1 MPDIINN
8 VINGIYPASGHNI
21 YVCELAP
28 FTQTDLYN
36 QQFKYFGGYR
46 IAKNITGSRSHLW
59 DLYLLSANM
68 TNRATHV
75 SGNFFY
81 KRFSNDYK
89 PLYCSSFTDNS
100 GESIYAPVQNFS
112 GLSVLNHPVF
122 NQYQYSGNFYFS
134 PILSTNV
141 NQQYSAENVIYRAS
155 IIPLYPLLFCS
166 SIPTHKSFGP
176 AFISSFNISVDGMDQ
191 LGDVDIS
198 CSLVGGRSV
207 ISPDGVTIN
216 RPLLNNNYIKMKPL
230 NEKDGQFNTAESNN
244 FQDKYRAINL
254 SDCAFSSG
262 VFIGSNAFRDFAKTV
277 QNAYSSN
284 SMPIHKIVSMSL
296 SIQQSVD
303 FTFTYPGFSKGNILK
318 DFYDVAGPRFASLSS
333 RRVTGTIKLFSPQN
347 YSFINT
353 NASSLTMYFGSVFF
367 YTMKNVDWQQPTITI
382 SPGNGYFIEYK
393 FTVRLSEFTAFNG
406 LLNSRVSEF
415 LL

>member
-8 VINGIYPASGHNI
+8 VINGIYPASGHSI

-28 FTQTDLYN
+28 FTATGLYN
-36 QQFKYFGGYR
+36 QQLKSFGGYR
-46 IAKNITGSRSHLW
+46 IAKDISGSRSHLW
-59 DLYLLSANM
+59 DLYLLSASM
-68 TNRATHV
+68 SNRATHYT
-75 SGNFFY
+75 GNFFY
-81 KRFSNDYK
+81 KRFSSEYK
-89 PLYCSSFTDNS
+89 PLFCSSFNDNA
-100 GESIYAPVQNFS
+100 GESVYQPVQNFS

-122 NQYQYSGNFYFS
+122 NSYQYTGNFSFN

-155 IIPLYPLLFCS
+155 VIPLYPLMFCS

-176 AFISSFNISVDGMDQ
+176 SFLSSFRISVEGMDQ

-207 ISPDGVTIN
+207 ISPDGVTVS
-216 RPLLNNNYIKMKPL
+216 RPQLMQNYIKMKSL
-230 NEKDGQFNTAESNN
+230 NESDSQLKTDESNN
-244 FQDKYRAINL
+244 FQDKYRSINL
-254 SDCAFSSG
+254 SDCAFAPG
-262 VFIGSNAFRDFAKTV
+262 LFVGSNAFNNFATTV
-277 QNAYSSN
+277 QNAYKSGL
-284 SMPIHKIVSMSL
+284 MPIHKIVGMSL
-296 SIQQSVD
+296 SVNQSVD
-303 FTFTYPGFSKGNILK
+303 FTYTYPGYSLGNILK
-318 DFYDVAGPRFASLSS
+318 EFYDVAGPRFASLSS
-333 RRVTGTIKLFSPQN
+333 RRVTGSIKLFSPQN
-347 YSFINT
+347 YSFIDT

-382 SPGNGYFIEYK
+382 SPGNGYFIEYN
-393 FTVRLSEFTAFNG
+393 FTVRLTEFTAFNG